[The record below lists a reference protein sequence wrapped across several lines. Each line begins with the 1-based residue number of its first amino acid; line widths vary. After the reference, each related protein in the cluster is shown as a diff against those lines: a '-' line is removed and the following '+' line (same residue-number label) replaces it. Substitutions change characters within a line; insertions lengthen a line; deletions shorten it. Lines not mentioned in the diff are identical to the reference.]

1 MWFLPPAVKFNHLAI
16 GKDIRLNNKPHKSY
30 PGESISSLVN
40 GIGGTVNYRDPSWQG
55 FEATDLYATIDLG
68 KIKSVKSIKVR
79 FLQDQV
85 VWIFLPEKVQI
96 EHSVDGKNF
105 ELIHESFPSNDFS
118 FTQDIFE
125 FDAEIDKIESR
136 YIRVKGYNINSC
148 PDYHPGAGG
157 KSWIF
162 ADEIIIR

>member
-1 MWFLPPAVKFNHLAI
+1 M
-16 GKDIRLNNKPHKSY
+16 
-30 PGESISSLVN
+30 
-40 GIGGTVNYRDPSWQG
+40 
-55 FEATDLYATIDLG
+55 
-68 KIKSVKSIKVR
+68 
-79 FLQDQV
+79 
-85 VWIFLPEKVQI
+85 QI
-96 EHSVDGKNF
+96 EHSVDGKTF